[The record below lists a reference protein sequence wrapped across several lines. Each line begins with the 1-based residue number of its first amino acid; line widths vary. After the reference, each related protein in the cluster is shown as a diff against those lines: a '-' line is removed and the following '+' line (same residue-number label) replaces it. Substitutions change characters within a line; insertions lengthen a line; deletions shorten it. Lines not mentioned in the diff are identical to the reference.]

1 MEVDALQRQL
11 HGSVARLAAPDTLLM
26 WEARDVYTAGRR
38 TKPEDIPDPT
48 VPVIPMDRGGSV
60 TYHGPGQLVTYPI
73 IKVKAPKDV
82 VAFVRATEQAVIT
95 GLRNSFAVESGTVD
109 GHSGVWILRP
119 GEMNRKICAI
129 GIKFA
134 DDATMHGL
142 ALNVTTDLT
151 KFGTIGPC
159 GIRDAGVTSLA
170 ELGVDAS
177 LDDVAAALAPT
188 LSQVYQQFQRPDRIE
203 D

>member
-1 MEVDALQRQL
+1 MEVDALQRGL
-11 HGSVARLAAPDTLLM
+11 HRSIAQLAAPDTLLM

-38 TKPEDIPDPT
+38 TKPADIPNPAI
-48 VPVIPMDRGGSV
+48 PVIAMDRGGSV

-73 IKVKAPKDV
+73 IKVKTPKDV
-82 VAFVRATEQAVIT
+82 VAFVRSTEQAVIAM
-95 GLRNSFAVESGTVD
+95 LRDSFGIESSAVD
-109 GHSGVWILRP
+109 GRSGVWIQRP
-119 GEMNRKICAI
+119 GQIDRKICAI

-151 KFGTIGPC
+151 KFGTIVPC
-159 GIRDAGVTSLA
+159 GISDAGVTSLE
-170 ELGVDAS
+170 ELGCNAS
-177 LDDVAAALAPT
+177 LDDVAAALAPALT
-188 LSQVYQQFQRPDRIE
+188 HAYQRFQRPERIE